1 MWYQILHIQTSTS
14 LAQLHLR
21 RRQLLSK
28 IGDLDQIR
36 RGSITEQFVESVL
49 KDGTKVRRGP
59 YTLYSFKDKGGR
71 TISRRLTVPTQ
82 IARYRSQIV
91 AFREFQQCTA
101 ELLALGEAL
110 CDRALQE
117 PNTEKKNAI
126 HSFEN
131 QNQEEIQTLMA
142 SLHKARDQGEF
153 DMEAWEEA
161 IRNAVLRYGANLLE
175 GLLAKAGLRTT
186 RRSCARCGRAPHA
199 Q

>member
-1 MWYQILHIQTSTS
+1 MQAPTTS
-14 LAQLHLR
+14 AQLHIR
-21 RRQLLSK
+21 RRQLLSQ

-71 TISRRLTVPTQ
+71 TISRRLTDPAQ
-82 IARYRSQIV
+82 IAHYRSQIE

-117 PNTEKKNAI
+117 PDTEKKTPSI
-126 HSFEN
+126 HSK
-131 QNQEEIQTLMA
+131 T
-142 SLHKARDQGEF
+142 KA
-153 DMEAWEEA
+153 
-161 IRNAVLRYGANLLE
+161 
-175 GLLAKAGLRTT
+175 KK
-186 RRSCARCGRAPHA
+186 RSKL
-199 Q
+199 